1 MPLLVTRTSLISMT
15 LNVLRFFFINFRHR
29 IVCSTMSVQK
39 LIRLRLQGLGVSM
52 LGTLN
57 EQVMNQKIRVA
68 PACHSKQLSAKSEPK
83 NRVVPHPFIAETL
96 ALPEPP
102 YHFHDRIEERAGKKL
117 CYQSLRIKVEKV
129 MAKTIARRKRA
140 VRRDWTRAEVKE
152 LRQHSKD
159 KTRVKTISRALKRT
173 PGALRQKARVLG
185 IPLGHRRTKKKRA

>member
-1 MPLLVTRTSLISMT
+1 MPS
-15 LNVLRFFFINFRHR
+15 
-29 IVCSTMSVQK
+29 Q
-39 LIRLRLQGLGVSM
+39 
-52 LGTLN
+52 
-57 EQVMNQKIRVA
+57 
-68 PACHSKQLSAKSEPK
+68 HSALSFS
-83 NRVVPHPFIAETL
+83 R
-96 ALPEPP
+96 
-102 YHFHDRIEERAGKKL
+102 RIEEGAGKKL

-129 MAKTIARRKRA
+129 MAKTIATRKRA